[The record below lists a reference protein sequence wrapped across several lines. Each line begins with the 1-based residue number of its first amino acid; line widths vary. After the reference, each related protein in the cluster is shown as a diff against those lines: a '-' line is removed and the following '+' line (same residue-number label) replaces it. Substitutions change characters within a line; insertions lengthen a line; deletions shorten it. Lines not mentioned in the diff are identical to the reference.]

1 MQLDIHYFEKFFKLK
16 KNIILNLHPQ
26 FSSMSYDIIDGE
38 KKVKLINKIIESIF
52 VSQNFRV
59 IKKNS
64 LDVWNKGWGEIYD
77 KIKNKKFDENSIVP
91 QYFSLHKVLRFQN
104 EYIKTHK
111 YFAYHMDQLIR
122 KLVLYKFVNRN
133 SNIIEL
139 GSGTGN
145 NQILINKLFP
155 KVKQT
160 ASDWSSSSL
169 SINRLISKK
178 IKKDIKIV
186 KLNMINLKGWENL
199 EINKNSLLLTTH
211 SLEQLSD
218 YSSNL
223 LQKILDSNF
232 KRVINIEPIIENYDH
247 DNLLD
252 FLAISYHK
260 KRNYLINWL
269 SNLQKL
275 ERKKEIKFIFNKR
288 FKFGDK
294 FHEAYSVIVWEKL

>member
-1 MQLDIHYFEKFFKLK
+1 MRLDIHYFEKFFKLK
-16 KNIILNLHPQ
+16 KKIILNLHPE
-26 FSSMSYDIIDGE
+26 FSSMSYDIIDGDR
-38 KKVKLINKIIESIF
+38 KAKLINKIIESIF

-64 LDVWNKGWGEIYD
+64 LNVWNKGWEEIYN
-77 KIKNKKFDENSIVP
+77 KIKNKKFDEKSIMP
-91 QYFSLHKVLRFQN
+91 QYFSSQKVLRFQN
-104 EYIKTHK
+104 EYIKTDK
-111 YFAYHMDQLIR
+111 YFGCRMDQLIR
-122 KLVLYKFVNRN
+122 KLVLYKFVNKT

-155 KVKQT
+155 KIKQT
-160 ASDWSSSSL
+160 ASDWSSPSL

-178 IKKDIKIV
+178 IKKDIKII
-186 KLNMINLKGWENL
+186 KLNMIDLKGWENL
-199 EINKNSLLLTTH
+199 EIDKNSLLLTTH
-211 SLEQLSD
+211 SLEQLSG

-223 LQKILDSNF
+223 LQKILNSNF
-232 KRVINIEPIIENYDH
+232 KRVINIEPIIENYDQQ
-247 DNLLD
+247 NLLD

-260 KRNYLINWL
+260 KRNYLTNWL
-269 SNLQKL
+269 YNLEKL